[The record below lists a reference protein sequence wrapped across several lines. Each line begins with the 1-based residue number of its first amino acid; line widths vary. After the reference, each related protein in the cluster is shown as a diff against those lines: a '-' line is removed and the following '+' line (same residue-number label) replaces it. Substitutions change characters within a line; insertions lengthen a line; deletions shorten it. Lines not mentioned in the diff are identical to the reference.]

1 MKRNSLELAH
11 DSLFVE
17 RIERAFGAPD
27 ANLLRRVHAFSR
39 GRMPEHDSTPF
50 QAADLLLDQNA
61 DAVTIATALLAPIF
75 KQNLADAREIERRF
89 GLAVSRTLEKLHF
102 PDASHIDGREDQRGD
117 IQKVLDIMDRSSRN
131 AVLLIAFRLI
141 ALENETD
148 CRNEHTR
155 RMAEETLDFYVPVAD
170 RLSLGDLRRR
180 LEEASF
186 RLLDP
191 VSYERLRREAAP
203 IQADDDKCL
212 EILLAGVR
220 RLLKNNGL
228 EGRFQG
234 RTKSLYG
241 IHRKMI
247 CTGKTL
253 EEIMDRVGM
262 RVIVASVPECYTAL
276 GILHTHFRPIPG
288 TFDDYIGLPKDNG
301 YQSLHTCVYP
311 VREISH
317 KPIEFQIRTELM
329 HAEAEHGAAA
339 HWRYK
344 AKADWDEQDHSR
356 SRWIKGLARRHEESD
371 STETFFELLHRQ
383 VFNHHLVVFG
393 NGGRIVRLAE
403 NATVRDYLDAA
414 NVHVPQ
420 GAAVRVN
427 GQIVTKEYRLHDG
440 DSIELVT
447 DGNLPGRTSGERH
460 LHILFDDSAPSIQP
474 SIKTPHS

>member
-1 MKRNSLELAH
+1 MERNSLELAH

-17 RIERAFGAPD
+17 RIEHAFDAPD

-39 GRMPEHDSTPF
+39 GRAPEDDSTPF
-50 QAADLLLDQNA
+50 QAADLLLDQDA
-61 DAVTIATALLAPIF
+61 DAVTIAGALLAPLF
-75 KQNLADAREIERRF
+75 RQNLADAGEVERRF
-89 GLAVSRTLEKLHF
+89 GPAVSQTLEKFHF
-102 PDASHIDGREDQRGD
+102 PDAPHIDGQEDQRGD
-117 IQKVLDIMDRSSRN
+117 VQQVLAAMDLASRN
-131 AVLLIAFRLI
+131 AVLLIAFRLLT
-141 ALENETD
+141 LENEID
-148 CRNEHTR
+148 GRNEHAR
-155 RMAEETLDFYVPVAD
+155 RMAQETLDFYVPVAD
-170 RLSLGDLRRR
+170 RLSLGNLRRR
-180 LEEASF
+180 LEDASF

-191 VSYERLRREAAP
+191 TGYERLKQETAP
-203 IQADDDKCL
+203 IQADDHKCL
-212 EILLAGVR
+212 EILLTGIQ
-220 RLLKNNGL
+220 RLFKSNGL

-234 RTKSLYG
+234 RTKSLYS
-241 IHRKMI
+241 IRRKMI
-247 CTGKTL
+247 RTGKTL

-262 RVIVASVPECYTAL
+262 RVIVASVPECYTVL

-356 SRWIKGLARRHEESD
+356 SRWIRGLARRHEESD
-371 STETFFELLHRQ
+371 STKTFFELLHRQ
-383 VFNHHLVVFG
+383 VFDHHLVVFG
-393 NGGRIVRLAE
+393 NGGRVVRLAE

-420 GAAVRVN
+420 GAAVKVN
-427 GQIVTKEYRLHDG
+427 GKIVTKEYRLHDG
-440 DSIELVT
+440 DSIEIVT
-447 DGNLPGRTSGERH
+447 DDNLPARTSGEGH
-460 LHILFDDSAPSIQP
+460 LHIPSDGSAPSTQP
-474 SIKTPHS
+474 SIKAPHS